1 MDFFITLVLP
11 IIYILTWLFDNMK
24 WDCFMMKSLL
34 FIGNISL
41 EIYMIHVMIINI
53 SKQYDLIPRVGLF
66 AYGIV
71 PITSFVLCVIIREG
85 INRVVNRV
93 C

>member
-1 MDFFITLVLP
+1 
-11 IIYILTWLFDNMK
+11 
-24 WDCFMMKSLL
+24 
-34 FIGNISL
+34 
-41 EIYMIHVMIINI
+41 MIHVMIINI